1 MTQRQKDTLIT
12 LTKHFARILS
22 SNDDLINDQSTQGER
37 DDKEEEEEEEDS
49 PKRKRKRGTGQKKP
63 RHPWGVFIRLED
75 ITLPSEVQKYLRKTT
90 DPIKFLAD
98 EKPLENKI
106 DQFGGETVA
115 DAFVA
120 CYKYTLQLETRR
132 STDQFRWCF
141 TMLMYFDMVRLIRP
155 EGSGKVGPMMLQE
168 LEAVLGPILEQ
179 LHVNKQQALQRID
192 KWSLYGAKLS
202 QLCDEFGAGC
212 IFFLGDYLSA
222 NLCVSHLIF
231 SLPLQA
237 NNISSLSKLYTA
249 KGHYH
254 EEAFAHL
261 RDLHLKEKAIE
272 SGAQTLGAG
281 VRRHLNE
288 PFRSAVH
295 AQKKGGA
302 QKKSAI

>member
-12 LTKHFARILS
+12 LTKHFAKILA
-22 SNDDLINDQSTQGER
+22 SNDDLSDEQATQRER
-37 DDKEEEEEEEDS
+37 DEEGEEGEEDC
-49 PKRKRKRGTGQKKP
+49 PKRKRKRGTGQRKP

-75 ITLPSEVQKYLRKTT
+75 VTLPSEVQKYLRKTT

-98 EKPLENKI
+98 EKILENKI
-106 DQFGGETVA
+106 DQFGAETVA

-179 LHVNKQQALQRID
+179 LHVDKQQALQRID
-192 KWSLYGAKLS
+192 KWSLYGAKSS

-212 IFFLGDYLSA
+212 LFFLGEYLSE
-222 NLCVSHLIF
+222 NLCVSSLIF
-231 SLPLQA
+231 PPL
-237 NNISSLSKLYTA
+237 LFRLRKLLVCQSCIPQKDTIT
-249 KGHYH
+249 KRL
-254 EEAFAHL
+254 L
-261 RDLHLKEKAIE
+261 RI
-272 SGAQTLGAG
+272 
-281 VRRHLNE
+281 
-288 PFRSAVH
+288 
-295 AQKKGGA
+295 
-302 QKKSAI
+302 